1 MGYKVEPDNSGL
13 SSGGQGRQR
22 VGPGFGGDTK
32 EKTPRA
38 AGNRE
43 IPGEDPEKSGARGI
57 INRGEPGIC

>member
-22 VGPGFGGDTK
+22 VGHGFGGDK
-32 EKTPRA
+32 KKTPRA

-43 IPGEDPEKSGARGI
+43 IPGEDPEKSRASGI
-57 INRGEPGIC
+57 ITMGEPDIC